1 MELKK
6 IRKTAKSIL
15 FCDGNYVRMILF
27 SALSLFTVV
36 APVLLSTMVS
46 TLCFGTPADDNTSA
60 LTGYSLVLLGVLIP
74 SVFLL
79 AVPTLIRLKEEA
91 FRRFERTA
99 HGIPQNPERSLSY
112 RRRLALSLTEFL
124 RALVS
129 VLIPLVLILIVSVLI
144 EHSRILAVLLAPVWL
159 VLIVALLFLAPVIT
173 CGWFLV
179 PYYCF
184 RGHSLRL
191 AVRYSRQ
198 AMRENRMLYLRWL
211 LSFTPQILLSIVT
224 IGVFFLLYTKP
235 LMTTSYFVF
244 ADRLAG
250 RDVIERENSK

>member
-1 MELKK
+1 M
-6 IRKTAKSIL
+6 
-15 FCDGNYVRMILF
+15 
-27 SALSLFTVV
+27 
-36 APVLLSTMVS
+36 
-46 TLCFGTPADDNTSA
+46 
-60 LTGYSLVLLGVLIP
+60 
-74 SVFLL
+74 
-79 AVPTLIRLKEEA
+79 
-91 FRRFERTA
+91 
-99 HGIPQNPERSLSY
+99 
-112 RRRLALSLTEFL
+112 
-124 RALVS
+124 
-129 VLIPLVLILIVSVLI
+129 LILIVSVLI
-144 EHSRILAVLLAPVWL
+144 EYSRILAVLLAPVWL